1 MAEYSADTVKKAVDR
16 VWEGD
21 HRQAALTVLDRVS
34 DYGGAAHRSRI
45 QVAAIKLS
53 GGDLDRLDD
62 WVQAANAD
70 FRDVLAAA
78 EYPGQFEAGFLPLSD
93 PRQVKL
99 GEADLIQYKL
109 WLKAVGADD
118 VEPFD

>member
-1 MAEYSADTVKKAVDR
+1 MAEYSADTVRRVVDQ

-21 HRQAALTVLDRVS
+21 HRQGALTILDRVS
-34 DYGGAAHRSRI
+34 DYGGAAHRARC

-78 EYPGQFEAGFLPLSD
+78 EYPGQFEAGFLPPSD
-93 PRQVKL
+93 PRQVRL
-99 GEADLIQYKL
+99 GKADITQYKL
-109 WLKAVGADD
+109 WLKSVGADD